1 MSIAASINVYN
12 DAIALRGL
20 LETSSQYFDE
30 LFVVHSGPNGAY
42 STDGT
47 IELCEQF
54 GVKLVYDNID
64 NGFGIIR
71 SRLIH
76 EHGCEWAMILDA
88 DERFHPT
95 MPQLICEGDA
105 TWDVGNPLV
114 RPNLTVKNTAN
125 ISIQGHA
132 LKDVIKNNDSL
143 MAVRTI
149 RRHWLD
155 FTHNNPTQNWHLIPD
170 YQLRIVR
177 NVPEINY
184 VSNIKMHER
193 IIDSRTGQEP
203 LHINDDSLPVFHD
216 HYHPF
221 FRNSFPGTKQFNE
234 LNYQRLEKG
243 EKTIP
248 NE

>member
-12 DAIALRGL
+12 DVIALRGL
-20 LETSSQYFDE
+20 LETASPYFDE
-30 LFVVHSGPNGAY
+30 LFVVHSGPGGAY

-54 GVKLVYDNID
+54 KVKLVFDDID
-64 NGFGIIR
+64 KGFGVIR

-95 MPQLICEGDA
+95 MPQLICEGNDS
-105 TWDVGNPLV
+105 WDIVSLV
-114 RPNLTVKNTAN
+114 PPNLTVTATEN
-125 ISIQGHA
+125 INIQGYA
-132 LKDVIKNNDSL
+132 LKEIIAKNDSL
-143 MAVRTI
+143 MSVRTI
-149 RRHWLD
+149 RRHWMD
-155 FTHNNPTQNWHLIPD
+155 FTHKNPTQNWNLIPD

-177 NVPEINY
+177 NVPEIEY
-184 VSNIKMHER
+184 VSDVRMHER
-193 IIDSRTGQEP
+193 LMDKRTGQDP
-203 LHINDDSLPVFHD
+203 LHINDDSLLIFHD

-221 FRNSFPGTKQFNE
+221 FRNNYPGKKQFNE
-234 LNYQRLEKG
+234 LNYQRLERG

>member
-12 DAIALRGL
+12 DVIALRGL
-20 LETSSQYFDE
+20 LETASQYFDE
-30 LFVVHSGPNGAY
+30 IFVVHSGPNGAH

-54 GVKLVYDNID
+54 GVKLVFDDID
-64 NGFGIIR
+64 KGFGVIR

-95 MPQLICEGDA
+95 MPQLNCEGDA
-105 TWDVGNPLV
+105 TWDLGNPLI
-114 RPNLTVKNTAN
+114 RPNLTVTPTEN
-125 ISIQGHA
+125 INIQGYA
-132 LKDVIKNNDSL
+132 LKDVIKNNPSI

-149 RRHWLD
+149 RRHWMD
-155 FTHNNPTQNWHLIPD
+155 FTHKNPTQNWNLIPD
-170 YQLRIVR
+170 HQLRIVR
-177 NVPEINY
+177 NVPEIEY
-184 VSNIKMHER
+184 VSNVKMHER
-193 IIDSRTGQEP
+193 LMDTRTGQDP
-203 LHINDDSLPVFHD
+203 LHIISDELLVFHD

-221 FRNSFPGTKQFNE
+221 FRNSFPGKKQFNE
-234 LNYQRLEKG
+234 LNYQRLERG

>member
-12 DAIALRGL
+12 DVIAMRGL
-20 LETSSQYFDE
+20 LETASQYFDE
-30 LFVVHSGPNGAY
+30 IFVVHSSPGGVY
-42 STDGT
+42 SNDGT

-54 GVKLVYDNID
+54 GVKIVFDDID
-64 NGFGIIR
+64 KGFGVIR

-95 MPQLICEGDA
+95 MPQLTCEGSA
-105 TWDVGNPLV
+105 TWDLGNPLV
-114 RPNLTVKNTAN
+114 RPDLTVTPTQNMN
-125 ISIQGHA
+125 VQGYA
-132 LKDVIKNNDSL
+132 LKNIIENNPSI
-143 MAVRTI
+143 MSVRTI
-149 RRHWLD
+149 RRHWMD
-155 FTHNNPTQNWHLIPD
+155 FTHKNPTQNWSLIPD

-177 NVPEINY
+177 NVPEIEY
-184 VSNIKMHER
+184 VSNVKMHER
-193 IIDSRTGQEP
+193 LLDTRTGHDP
-203 LHINDDSLPVFHD
+203 LHFVGDELLIFHD

-221 FRNSFPGTKQFNE
+221 FRNSFPGKKQFNE

>member
-1 MSIAASINVYN
+1 MSCNVYN
-12 DAIALRGL
+12 DVIALRGL

-54 GVKLVYDNID
+54 KVKLVYDDID
-64 NGFGIIR
+64 KGFGVIR

-88 DERFHPT
+88 DERFNPI
-95 MPQLICEGDA
+95 MPQLNCEGDDS
-105 TWDVGNPLV
+105 WDLGNPLV
-114 RPNLTVKNTAN
+114 RPSLTVTNGPN
-125 ISIQGHA
+125 VNIQGYT
-132 LKDVIKNNDSL
+132 LKEIIQSNDL

-149 RRHWLD
+149 RRHWMD
-155 FTHNNPTQNWHLIPD
+155 FTHKNPTQNWNLIPD

-177 NVPEINY
+177 NVPEIKY
-184 VSNIKMHER
+184 VSDIKMHER
-193 IIDSRTGQEP
+193 LMDSRTGQDP
-203 LHINDDSLPVFHD
+203 LHITNDELLIFHD

-221 FRNSFPGTKQFNE
+221 FRNNYPGTKQFNE
-234 LNYQRLEKG
+234 QNYNRLERG
-243 EKTIP
+243 EKMII
-248 NE
+248 NG

>member
-1 MSIAASINVYN
+1 MSCNVYN
-12 DAIALRGL
+12 DVIAMRGL

-54 GVKLVYDNID
+54 KVKLVFDDID
-64 NGFGIIR
+64 KGFGVIR
-71 SRLIH
+71 SRLIQ

-88 DERFHPT
+88 DERFYSS

-105 TWDVGNPLV
+105 TWDIGKPLV
-114 RPNLTVKNTAN
+114 RPNLTVTNSPN
-125 ISIQGHA
+125 INIQGYA
-132 LKDVIKNNDSL
+132 LKDIIQNKDL

-149 RRHWLD
+149 RRHWMD
-155 FTHNNPTQNWHLIPD
+155 FTHKNPTQNWNLIPD
-170 YQLRIVR
+170 HQLRIVR
-177 NVPEINY
+177 NVPEVKY
-184 VSNIKMHER
+184 VSDIKMHER
-193 IIDSRTGQEP
+193 LMDSRTGKDP
-203 LHINDDSLPVFHD
+203 LHIIGDELLIFHD

-234 LNYQRLEKG
+234 KNYQRLERG
-243 EKTIP
+243 EKTIA
-248 NE
+248 NESN